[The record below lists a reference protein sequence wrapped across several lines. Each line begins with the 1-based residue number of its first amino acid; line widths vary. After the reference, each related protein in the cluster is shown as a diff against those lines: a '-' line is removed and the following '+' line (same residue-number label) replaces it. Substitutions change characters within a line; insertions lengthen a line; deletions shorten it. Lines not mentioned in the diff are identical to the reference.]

1 LTASDKRT
9 TPRFEVGNGVYVVY
23 VEGSGAVRD
32 LSLNGAF
39 ILDPQPL
46 PVGEHLRLDL
56 RMGHVSV
63 LTDAVVRRCVPG
75 QGMGV
80 EFLNV
85 NPEGKRRLRIYIAD
99 LATASAKSPSKS
111 R

>member
-1 LTASDKRT
+1 MASSDKRT
-9 TPRFEVGNGVYVVY
+9 TPRFAVGSGVYVLY
-23 VEGSGAVRD
+23 VEGSGSVRD

-63 LTDAVVRRCVPG
+63 LTEAVVRRCVPG

-80 EFLNV
+80 EFLTV
-85 NPEGKRRLRIYIAD
+85 NSEGKRRLKIYIAD
-99 LATASAKSPSKS
+99 LAAAAAKGPSKG